1 MKKAILLL
9 HGFATDKTDFDPIIP
24 YLEKMYDHIEINNLP
39 GHDVLQLK
47 GFTKTRTI
55 HFVIDQM
62 KKLQKEYE
70 IVDVMGFSMGG
81 ALATYLASHFKVR
94 NLVLLAPA
102 VLYINANYPI
112 ARFKKFFE
120 YLKAKYFDNQDENN
134 QEKIEEF
141 NQRMLEDQ
149 EVIKITKQYI
159 LPNYNLRT
167 IKEFR
172 DIIKFCKDNIG
183 PIEAQTLVI
192 M

>member
-55 HFVIDQM
+55 HFVIAQM

-134 QEKIEEF
+134 QDEI
-141 NQRMLEDQ
+141 REDN
-149 EVIKITKQYI
+149 KQD
-159 LPNYNLRT
+159 NV
-167 IKEFR
+167 KE
-172 DIIKFCKDNIG
+172 C
-183 PIEAQTLVI
+183 
-192 M
+192 

>member
-47 GFTKTRTI
+47 
-55 HFVIDQM
+55 DQM

-112 ARFKKFFE
+112 ARFKK
-120 YLKAKYFDNQDENN
+120 
-134 QEKIEEF
+134 
-141 NQRMLEDQ
+141 
-149 EVIKITKQYI
+149 
-159 LPNYNLRT
+159 
-167 IKEFR
+167 
-172 DIIKFCKDNIG
+172 
-183 PIEAQTLVI
+183 
-192 M
+192 